1 MDASR
6 AVALEATVPTA
17 LRPTE
22 REPSTYRSSV
32 RDDDDALRSFEHDVV
47 LALKAAGFPPAE
59 MHRGRDP
66 FDERRRTLTAG
77 FETDIEHHDA
87 PTMFVRWRPRFGQ
100 TSMLGEVRTQ
110 HEKYASALSAAG
122 FKVRVVDDR
131 VDVGVEVT
139 RGARESGRSSEKGA
153 GRDDASS

>member
-1 MDASR
+1 M
-6 AVALEATVPTA
+6 
-17 LRPTE
+17 
-22 REPSTYRSSV
+22 
-32 RDDDDALRSFEHDVV
+32 RDDDDDQLTPQEIALRSFEHDVV